1 MKITFRHILILLLAL
16 PLPAFALC
24 AQCACTVSATG
35 VNFGRYN
42 PLAGSN
48 LNDTGNVHISCGGG
62 VGMVAYTIQLS
73 RGMYGT
79 GFSPRQMGSGS
90 RRLNYNLYTDPAHA
104 TIWGD
109 GSSATGFISDSLSV
123 LRAGSSRDYIVY
135 GRMPAR
141 QTSAAVGS
149 YSDTITFTIVYQ

>member
-1 MKITFRHILILLLAL
+1 MKNIFILVLLLAL
-16 PLPAFALC
+16 PLPASAMC
-24 AQCACTVSATG
+24 VQCSCTVSATG

-48 LNDTGNVHISCGGG
+48 LDDTGTVHISCGAG
-62 VGMVAYTIQLS
+62 VGMVAYSIQLN
-73 RGMYGT
+73 RGIYSA

-90 RRLNYNLYTDPAHA
+90 SRLNYNLYTDPGHT

-141 QTSAAVGS
+141 QTSTAVGS
-149 YSDTITFTIVYQ
+149 YSDTITFTIIYQ